1 LQIFELQQNFW
12 EKVTL
17 CAGFC
22 KKKLERKNGFSQ
34 FPEKDRGIPVCLSTC
49 QDAWV
54 YPQEIACPDE
64 INGHARI

>member
-1 LQIFELQQNFW
+1 LQIFELKIFLGKGDSLRRFLQ
-12 EKVTL
+12 
-17 CAGFC
+17 
-22 KKKLERKNGFSQ
+22 KKLERKNGFSQ

-49 QDAWV
+49 QDAWA

>member
-1 LQIFELQQNFW
+1 MRRFLQ
-12 EKVTL
+12 
-17 CAGFC
+17 
-22 KKKLERKNGFSQ
+22 KKLGRKNGFSQ

-49 QDAWV
+49 QDAWA